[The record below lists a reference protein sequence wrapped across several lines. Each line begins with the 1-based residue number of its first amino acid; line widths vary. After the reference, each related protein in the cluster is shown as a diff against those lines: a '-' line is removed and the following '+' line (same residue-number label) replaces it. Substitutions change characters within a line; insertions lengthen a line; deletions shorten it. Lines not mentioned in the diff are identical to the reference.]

1 MKNEYRTFALSTID
15 NPFNPFDDFDNWFLF
30 DCEKGYYSLSRIA
43 RLSNTSEDM
52 SDKEEAIAT
61 EKAIERLIEIDPL
74 NIYIKVYKNNN
85 SNNKID
91 NLKEKNEE
99 NKETTDTVDDNRL
112 GEG

>member
-1 MKNEYRTFALSTID
+1 MENEYRTFALSTID
-15 NPFNPFDDFDNWFLF
+15 NPFNPFEDFDNWFLF

-74 NIYIKVYKNNN
+74 NIYVKVYKPGF
-85 SNNKID
+85 KPE
-91 NLKEKNEE
+91 KTEKNQEIINNE
-99 NKETTDTVDDNRL
+99 ETTGTIDDNTL

>member
-61 EKAIERLIEIDPL
+61 EKAIERLIEIF
-74 NIYIKVYKNNN
+74 
-85 SNNKID
+85 
-91 NLKEKNEE
+91 
-99 NKETTDTVDDNRL
+99 T
-112 GEG
+112 

>member
-1 MKNEYRTFALSTID
+1 MDNDYRTFALSTID
-15 NPFNPFDDFDNWFLF
+15 NPFNPFTDFDNWFLF
-30 DCEKGYYSLSRIA
+30 DCEKGYYSLSKIA

-74 NIYIKVYKNNN
+74 NIYVKVYKKTKENEQ
-85 SNNKID
+85 NK
-91 NLKEKNEE
+91 KETEE
-99 NKETTDTVDDNRL
+99 NIDTIDDNRL

>member
-74 NIYIKVYKNNN
+74 NIYIKVYKNND
-85 SNNKID
+85 S
-91 NLKEKNEE
+91 KEKTNNLEEKSEE
-99 NKETTDTVDDNRL
+99 NETTIDTIDDNGQ